1 MQIETLGL
9 RHQLA
14 RRGPSQAD
22 GKAFLIGTSL
32 RKPRPGESNSWD
44 GYILSLGSS
53 MPQRGGAGTKRHP
66 WTSF

>member
-32 RKPRPGESNSWD
+32 RK
-44 GYILSLGSS
+44 S
-53 MPQRGGAGTKRHP
+53 MNGLTALCRV
-66 WTSF
+66 